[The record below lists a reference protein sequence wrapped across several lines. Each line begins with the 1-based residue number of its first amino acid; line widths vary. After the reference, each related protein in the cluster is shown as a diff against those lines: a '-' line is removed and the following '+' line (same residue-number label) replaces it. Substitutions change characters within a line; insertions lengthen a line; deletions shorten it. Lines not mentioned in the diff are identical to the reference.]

1 MMCKR
6 NSVFFQQQFVAHHT
20 PPIPVIAS
28 PNMIAS
34 FIRKIALIV
43 VTGTLFAGADVEAA
57 EQPACCQTYP
67 LDASSV
73 ADIDA
78 CSPSDI
84 TVQAPEQGDRI
95 WLISTRH
102 LPSDICQV
110 DLQQP
115 PLGVFRIDPCGS
127 PERTT
132 LAELESRLRLSRRL
146 VVYVHGNRMDLNS
159 NLTRGM
165 WIYRDIKRC
174 RDQGAVDWVL
184 WSWPAAKEGL
194 WLKDFRE
201 KAERTDGQGLYLA
214 WFLRRQVQ
222 ASIPT
227 SMIGFSYGARVV
239 TGSLHALAGGKLG
252 SRCLPG
258 EVITGAPINAGLIAP
273 AIASNWLCER
283 GYHGM
288 TTKNLQ
294 ELVLLYNGR
303 DAVLKRY
310 WRLARM
316 PGTVALGYSGPQ
328 GFGLRADGTR
338 LQVRSRDCAFALG
351 LKHAEMDYY
360 LERSC
365 CASAEMASVI
375 NASSPSPGL

>member
-1 MMCKR
+1 VQTQQR
-6 NSVFFQQQFVAHHT
+6 FFSATIRCSPHH
-20 PPIPVIAS
+20 PIPVIDS
-28 PNMIAS
+28 LNMIAS

-43 VTGTLFAGADVEAA
+43 VTGTLFAAADVEAVD
-57 EQPACCQTYP
+57 EPACCPTCP
-67 LDASSV
+67 LEAPTA
-73 ADIDA
+73 ADLGA
-78 CSPSDI
+78 LSPSDI
-84 TVQAPEQGDRI
+84 TGQSPGQGDRI

-102 LPSDICQV
+102 LTSDICRV

-127 PERTT
+127 HERTT
-132 LAELESRLRLSRRL
+132 LAELESQLQPSRRL
-146 VVYVHGNRMDLNS
+146 VVYVHGNRMDLNG
-159 NLTRGM
+159 NLTRGL

-174 RDQGAVDWVL
+174 RDQSAVDWVL

-194 WLKDFRE
+194 WLKDFRA
-201 KAERTDGQGLYLA
+201 KAQRTDGQGLYLA
-214 WFLRRQVQ
+214 WFLRRQIQ
-222 ASIPT
+222 ASVPT

-252 SRCLPG
+252 GRCLPG
-258 EVITGAPINAGLIAP
+258 DVLTGAQIKAALIAP

-360 LERSC
+360 LDRSC

-375 NASSPSPGL
+375 NVSSRSSGL